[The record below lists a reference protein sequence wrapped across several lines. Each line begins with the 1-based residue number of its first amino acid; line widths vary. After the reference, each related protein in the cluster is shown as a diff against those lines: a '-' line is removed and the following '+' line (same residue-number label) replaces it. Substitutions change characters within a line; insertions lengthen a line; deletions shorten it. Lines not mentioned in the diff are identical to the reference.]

1 MVYRKGSYREADVSF
16 GLFEVLCYW
25 TSACMA
31 HDIFLIWLNQDTEP
45 CQKYFRVC
53 QDQRNANSSRYTSNR
68 RRRWNR
74 GCFYKIKHFDQS
86 VLCFSWA
93 DKESRILFDIVN
105 NNQKQKYE
113 KQIDTNNWIKKWIVM
128 YYRRYL
134 KY

>member
-1 MVYRKGSYREADVSF
+1 LILAKSGIF
-16 GLFEVLCYW
+16 FEKVLYPDFAKSIFIGGYL
-25 TSACMA
+25 SASC
-31 HDIFLIWLNQDTEP
+31 L
-45 CQKYFRVC
+45 
-53 QDQRNANSSRYTSNR
+53 SS
-68 RRRWNR
+68 WQ
-74 GCFYKIKHFDQS
+74 IKHFDQS

-113 KQIDTNNWIKKWIVM
+113 KQIDKNNWIKKWIVM